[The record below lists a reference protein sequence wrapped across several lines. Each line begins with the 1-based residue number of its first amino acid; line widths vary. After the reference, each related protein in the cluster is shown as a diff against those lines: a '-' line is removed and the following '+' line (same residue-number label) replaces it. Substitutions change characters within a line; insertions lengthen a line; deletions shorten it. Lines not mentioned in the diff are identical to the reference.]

1 MRCVQ
6 LDVRELST
14 VIDERRFLNQR
25 AILYLSHVDHM
36 VAFEVAAAVMAF
48 EPGDAPIE
56 DRLAGAGQGKFVF
69 IEDWDANPVYLD
81 RLSGRIMPSQ
91 AGK

>member
-14 VIDERRFLNQR
+14 VIDERRFRSQR
-25 AILYLSHVDHM
+25 AILYLAHVDHM
-36 VAFEVAAAVMAF
+36 VAFKVAAAVMAF
-48 EPGDAPIE
+48 EPGHAPIE
-56 DRLAGAGQGKFVF
+56 DRLAGARQGKFVF
-69 IEDWDANPVYLD
+69 IEDWEANPAYLD
-81 RLSGRIMPSQ
+81 HVSGRIMPSQ

>member
-1 MRCVQ
+1 
-6 LDVRELST
+6 
-14 VIDERRFLNQR
+14 VIDERRFRNQR
-25 AILYLSHVDHM
+25 AILHLSHVDHM

-56 DRLAGAGQGKFVF
+56 DWLAGARQGKFVF
-69 IEDWDANPVYLD
+69 IDDWDANPAYLAS
-81 RLSGRIMPSQ
+81 LSGRIMPAA